1 MSLFVLGI
9 LSTFTP
15 LVAFMIML
23 IVAPMRTLIATESS
37 YQLPLD
43 LGQIAFIL
51 LLTAWIIGRIIQKQ
65 RLFDLE
71 WSPVHV
77 PVIALAVIFGVTAFS
92 ATSLGAW
99 IREWLKWF
107 QILVLMTLVL
117 NVAKQRRS
125 EWLVFGLIIS
135 GTANALVG
143 LYQFLGGSGALHL
156 LIDDRFFRA
165 FGTFGQPNPFGGFM
179 GLLAPLALM
188 STLALGVRV
197 WKMWKTTRRGAARM
211 IIFASVYAI
220 MSLLIVTGVF
230 ISWSRG
236 AWLGFTASL
245 LVMLVL
251 LPKKVWKAAT
261 LLVLVSGVTGMLWVT
276 GRIPASIVIRVSSA
290 AEEFVAFDDVR
301 GIDITPDN
309 YAVMERLAHWQ
320 AATNMAQANPWI
332 GVGAGNYEM
341 VYEDY
346 RLINWHEPLGHAHN
360 YYLNVMAEAGI
371 MGLLGYGLSW
381 VIIVWLTWRVRQH
394 PDTTSRLTGIG
405 LLGTWTYLAVHS
417 LTDNLYVN
425 NMFLHL
431 GVMLGILAVLYNQT
445 WKSVRL
451 RTL

>member
-1 MSLFVLGI
+1 
-9 LSTFTP
+9 
-15 LVAFMIML
+15 
-23 IVAPMRTLIATESS
+23 
-37 YQLPLD
+37 
-43 LGQIAFIL
+43 
-51 LLTAWIIGRIIQKQ
+51 
-65 RLFDLE
+65 
-71 WSPVHV
+71 
-77 PVIALAVIFGVTAFS
+77 
-92 ATSLGAW
+92 
-99 IREWLKWF
+99 
-107 QILVLMTLVL
+107 
-117 NVAKQRRS
+117 
-125 EWLVFGLIIS
+125 
-135 GTANALVG
+135 
-143 LYQFLGGSGALHL
+143 
-156 LIDDRFFRA
+156 
-165 FGTFGQPNPFGGFM
+165 
-179 GLLAPLALM
+179 
-188 STLALGVRV
+188 
-197 WKMWKTTRRGAARM
+197 
-211 IIFASVYAI
+211 
-220 MSLLIVTGVF
+220 
-230 ISWSRG
+230 
-236 AWLGFTASL
+236 
-245 LVMLVL
+245 
-251 LPKKVWKAAT
+251 
-261 LLVLVSGVTGMLWVT
+261 MLWVT